1 MEIPVKEGNMKCRIL
16 TFFALTVV
24 LPMLFF
30 APQTSAGEFRVSS
43 TTFSNGTTLPL
54 SMINNIPNS
63 MGTANSC
70 TPNGAAGGDQSPELS
85 WTHAKRGTKSF
96 VVVVYDVTAAFTH
109 WGMYNIPASA
119 TGLPE
124 NAGVA
129 GSTYGD
135 QIVNDFFSAAQYDGP
150 CPPAGVSPDV
160 HQYLFTVYDLD
171 TTLTLP
177 WSPNFPAVAE
187 TLYQALIEA
196 GRQRHI
202 LASASLIGLYSST
215 PPP

>member
-1 MEIPVKEGNMKCRIL
+1 MKSRKLTGLAFGVLLSIL
-16 TFFALTVV
+16 L
-24 LPMLFF
+24 F
-30 APQTSAGEFRVSS
+30 APQSRAGQFQISS

-54 SMINNIPNS
+54 SMIDNIANS
-63 MGTANSC
+63 MGINSC
-70 TPNGAAGGDQSPELS
+70 TPSGTAGGDQSPELS
-85 WTHAKRGTKSF
+85 WTHAKRRTKSF

-109 WGMYNIPASA
+109 WGMYNIEGSA

-150 CPPAGVSPDV
+150 CPPAGTSPEV

-171 TTLTLP
+171 ETLTLP
-177 WSPNFPAVAE
+177 SSPNFPAVAE

-196 GRQRHI
+196 GRQGHI
-202 LASASLIGLYSST
+202 LASASLMGMYSST
-215 PPP
+215 ASP